1 VRLAYLTARYP
12 GTSQVFLQR
21 EVLGLRERGV
31 DVLTV
36 SVRRSAEV
44 LSGTDR
50 EEAERTLW
58 LVPARVRSLLAAQL
72 RAARHPRAWLGS
84 LLGALRDAPRG
95 QRLKQV
101 FYWGE
106 AVLLWDLLRARDI
119 AHVHVHFANNASDIA
134 LIATR
139 IGRAAGEG
147 PSSFSLH
154 LHGPT
159 DFYDVERNRL
169 HLKGAEA
176 SGVLCISDFARSQ
189 ALAHMPPD
197 AAARVH
203 VARYGAPEMKAGS
216 PRGEGPLRVL
226 NVARLAPVKGHAV
239 LLEALALAAADGV
252 DVELDVVGDGPLRDA
267 LPRRAAELGVAD
279 RVRWHGAVAADAIGA
294 HYARAEAFCL
304 PSFAEGLPVV
314 ALEAMA
320 AGLPV
325 LATRITGVPEAI
337 RDEQDGLLVT
347 AARADELAAALV
359 RLAGD
364 PELCARLGAA
374 ALSRARGELSHER
387 SLEAI
392 EAALRAV
399 VPANVEP

>member
-1 VRLAYLTARYP
+1 MRLAYLTARYP

-31 DVLTV
+31 DVVTV
-36 SVRRSAEV
+36 SVRRSSEV
-44 LSGTDR
+44 LSGPDR

-58 LVPARVRSLLAAQL
+58 LVPARPGALLSAHL
-72 RAARHPRAWLGS
+72 RAARHPLAWLGS
-84 LLGALRDAPRG
+84 LAGAVRDAPRG
-95 QRLKQV
+95 LRLKQL

-106 AVLLWDLLRARDI
+106 AVLLWDLLRARDL

-139 IGRAAGEG
+139 LGRAAGEG

-189 ALAHMPPD
+189 ALAQMPPE

-203 VARYGAPEMKAGS
+203 VARYGAPEMPAGS
-216 PRGEGPLRVL
+216 RRSGDGPLRVL

-252 DVELDVVGDGPLRDA
+252 EIELDVVGDGPLRDE
-267 LPRRAAELGVAD
+267 LPRRAAELGVAG
-279 RVRWHGAVAADAIGA
+279 RVRWHGAVGADVVRE

-325 LATRITGVPEAI
+325 LATRIMGVPEAI
-337 RDEQDGLLVT
+337 RDEQEGLLVT
-347 AARADELAAALV
+347 AARPDELAAALV
-359 RLAGD
+359 RLARD
-364 PELCARLGAA
+364 PQLCARLGAA
-374 ALSRARGELSHER
+374 ALARARGELSHER
-387 SLEAI
+387 SVASI
-392 EAALRAV
+392 ERALRAV
-399 VPANVEP
+399 VP